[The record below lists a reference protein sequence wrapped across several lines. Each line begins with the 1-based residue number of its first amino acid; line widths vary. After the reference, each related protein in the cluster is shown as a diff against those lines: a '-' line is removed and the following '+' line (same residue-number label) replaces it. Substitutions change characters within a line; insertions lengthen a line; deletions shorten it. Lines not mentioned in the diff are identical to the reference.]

1 MSVPAR
7 LRRDPLVRAVRLLGV
22 DPRRVVA
29 AVAAGSGAL
38 GSAVALAAVSA
49 WLIARASQMPP
60 VMHLTI
66 AAVAVRT
73 FGISRGV
80 LRYVER
86 LVSHDLAL
94 RGMATLRTRLYE
106 RLAAATPAHL
116 LALRRGD
123 LLARVGA
130 DVDAIGDVVVRGLL
144 PAGVAVVVGG
154 GSAVLLGAFLPAAGL
169 ALAVAL
175 VLAGLVAPWLAARGV
190 RDVER
195 RSAQSRAA
203 LTATAVTLVD
213 GAAELTVAGRAP
225 ALLAELREHDAALAA
240 QKDRGARP
248 AAVAAALQPAA
259 TGLAVLAALLLGVPA
274 TTAGT
279 LAPVELA
286 VVVLTPLTVFEVT
299 SLLPAAAVQLVRSRH
314 AARRVL
320 ELLDATSPAMSP
332 PPTGQEP
339 VPGPPPPAARLVAR
353 GLACGW
359 PGGPTVVEGVDLD
372 VGPGRSVAV
381 VGPSGTGKTT
391 LLLTL
396 AGVLEPRAGT
406 VLLDGRPPASLTR
419 PEVAR
424 AVALTLED
432 AHVFDTTVLEN
443 LRVARGDVDA
453 DQARAAL
460 EAVGLGPWLTGL
472 GHGLDTRTGADAT
485 AVSGGER
492 RRLLL
497 ARALLSPARLLLLDE
512 PTEHVHTG
520 GPTDGDVLDD
530 TALLRGL
537 LDGTLTHGRGVVVVT
552 HRLDALEAADEVIV
566 LDAAGSV
573 RGRGPL
579 AAVREL
585 LPREV
590 GTGPA
595 DA

>member
-154 GSAVLLGAFLPAAGL
+154 GSVVLLGAFLPAAGL

-299 SLLPAAAVQLVRSRH
+299 ALLPAAAVQLVRSRH

-537 LDGTLTHGRGVVVVT
+537 LDGTLTDGRGVVVVT
-552 HRLDALEAADEVIV
+552 HRLDGLEAADEVIV

-579 AAVREL
+579 AAVRGL

>member
-248 AAVAAALQPAA
+248 AAVAAALQPTA

-320 ELLDATSPAMSP
+320 ELLDATSPAMSSA
-332 PPTGQEP
+332 PTGQEP
-339 VPGPPPPAARLVAR
+339 VPGPPTPAARLVAR

-537 LDGTLTHGRGVVVVT
+537 LDGTLTDGRGVVVVT